1 MPDIKNI
8 KEYDPEKSKAI
19 LRKLNAM
26 NTPVAVVA
34 RQAYS
39 YMHQTGEIV
48 YSMLEEAGF
57 KVTNEVFDNPVLR
70 KKYKKSDYGVDST
83 ANSYRFEP
91 DQWYSVNVLSSGPS
105 TKLRTGYKNEAADKL
120 IAAARA
126 TKDKQ
131 VRMEMYTDVESMVN
145 DDCALIYTH
154 GIPLTSA
161 ATKKLKDYQPAFA
174 GPFNISMGGVRT
186 AYMEG

>member
-1 MPDIKNI
+1 
-8 KEYDPEKSKAI
+8 
-19 LRKLNAM
+19 M

-57 KVTNEVFDNPVLR
+57 KVTNEIFDNPVLR
-70 KKYKKSDYGVDST
+70 KKYKKNDYGVDST

-91 DQWYSVNVLSSGPS
+91 DQWYSVNVLSTGPS

-120 IAAARA
+120 IIAARA
-126 TKDKQ
+126 TRDKST
-131 VRMEMYTDVESMVN
+131 RLEMYTDVESMVN
-145 DDCALIYTH
+145 EDCALIYTH
-154 GIPLTSA
+154 CIPLTSA
-161 ATKKLKDYQPAFA
+161 ATKKLKDYEPAFA

-186 AYMEG
+186 TYLES